1 MPYSLQGFGQV
12 WDRFGKV
19 WAGLALVFHTGLGQV
34 WEGLRAEGR
43 RNCWFSQRFGQ
54 VEDRFGQV
62 SRPLGKVLFRS
73 GRGLM
78 DRAGRPRAGS
88 RWVWDRFGAGCAGF
102 LKTMVGPEPV

>member
-1 MPYSLQGFGQV
+1 MGQV
-12 WDRFGKV
+12 WE
-19 WAGLALVFHTGLGQV
+19 GLGRLSLGYHTGLGQV

-62 SRPLGKVLFRS
+62 SRPLDKVLFRS

-78 DRAGRPRAGS
+78 DRAGRPRVGS

-102 LKTMVGPEPV
+102 LKTMVGPEPVCSRSLC

>member
-1 MPYSLQGFGQV
+1 MGQV
-12 WDRFGKV
+12 WE
-19 WAGLALVFHTGLGQV
+19 GLGRLSLGFHTGLGQV

-62 SRPLGKVLFRS
+62 SR
-73 GRGLM
+73 RGLM

-88 RWVWDRFGAGCAGF
+88 RSVWDRFGAGCDGF